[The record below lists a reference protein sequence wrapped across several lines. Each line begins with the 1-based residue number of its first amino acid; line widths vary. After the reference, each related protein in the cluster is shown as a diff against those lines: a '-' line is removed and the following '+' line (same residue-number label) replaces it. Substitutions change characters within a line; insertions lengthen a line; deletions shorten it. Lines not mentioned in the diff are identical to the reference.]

1 MSKKVITVIGGGWA
15 GLAAAAFAAR
25 SGARVKVLEARSELG
40 GRARTN
46 RVDGFFLNQGAHA
59 LYASSEGSRVLADL
73 DIVPRG
79 NKPPLRGYGRLRGK
93 VGLMPGTPMDS
104 LRSPMIDL
112 RTKYHLGKLLASPRR
127 ALKTDQQDRSMQD
140 WINEQTAD
148 EDARLILAMAARTA
162 TYQGDMSS
170 IAACV
175 GVPQTIGALTDG
187 VIYLD
192 GGWQQITNALRAT
205 AERFGAKIS
214 AGEKIETIKEV
225 ESDCD
230 AVIIATGGARNV
242 ASLLGDRSMVVQQWA
257 EHAQPVYAA
266 CLDLGLRSLPI
277 PERRFCLGVDD
288 PLYLSTHTP
297 SARLAPNGGEVVH
310 VIRYD
315 TGDDTRDNT
324 PGDTTDGQC
333 DPRAE
338 MEQFLDAV
346 QPGWRSHVIAEQFGR
361 RLIVASDRP
370 SPQQGELSSRPGPSI
385 PDCPNV
391 YVAGD
396 WVGAHGLLADAALA
410 SGRDAA
416 RAALAH

>member
-1 MSKKVITVIGGGWA
+1 MSNKAITVVGGGWA

-25 SGARVKVLEARSELG
+25 SGATVKVLEARSELG
-40 GRARTN
+40 GRSRTN
-46 RVDGFFLNQGAHA
+46 RVDGFFLNKGAHA
-59 LYASSEGSRVLADL
+59 LYAGFEGSRVLAEL

-112 RTKYHLGKLLASPRR
+112 RTKYHLGKLLVNPKR
-127 ALKTDQQDRSMQD
+127 ALKTEQEDRSMQD
-140 WINEQTAD
+140 WIHEQTVD

-162 TYQGDMSS
+162 TYQSEMSS

-192 GGWQQITNALRAT
+192 GGWQQITNALRVT
-205 AERFGAKIS
+205 AEHFGAVIS
-214 AGEKIETIKEV
+214 TGEKIESLDEI

-230 AVIIATGGARNV
+230 AVIIANGGARNV
-242 ASLLGDRSMVVQQWA
+242 ASLLGDRSTVVQQWA
-257 EHAQPVYAA
+257 EDAQPVYVT

-297 SARLAPNGGEVVH
+297 SAHLAPNGGEVVH
-310 VIRYD
+310 VIRYGD
-315 TGDDTRDNT
+315 PGDDTAH
-324 PGDTTDGQC
+324 GAL

-338 MEQFLDAV
+338 MEQFLDEV

-361 RLIVASDRP
+361 TLMVASDRP
-370 SPQQGELSSRPGPSI
+370 SPQRGELSNRPGPAIS
-385 PDCPNV
+385 DCPNV
-391 YVAGD
+391 FVAGD
-396 WVGAHGLLADAALA
+396 WVGAFGLLADASLA

-416 RAALAH
+416 KAAVAQ